1 MSPAE
6 ERWQRVGELFD
17 EARQRPAAQWC
28 DFLQAAC
35 PDDSVRA
42 EVETLLRSHA
52 ALQGPVGGDF
62 LEGLDVD
69 RAARLLTRSHD
80 HVSPE
85 AEELSPGESIG
96 RYRIVRRVGA
106 GGMGVVYLAHD
117 PRLDRPAAVKLLS
130 AHLTLDPAARRRF
143 EEEARAPSALDHPHI
158 ATVYEVGDAPGGRL
172 YIAMAYYEGE
182 TLRQALD
189 REPLPIRRVLEL
201 GAQIASALAAAH
213 RHGIVH
219 RDVKPANVVVTE
231 EGVAKLVD
239 FGVAKA
245 AGRAL
250 TRTGTLPGTV
260 AYMSPEQTAGDVV
273 DPRTDVWAMGVM
285 LYEMLAGRHP
295 FVADGEQPLIHR
307 IRHDEP
313 TALERVRPG
322 VPPELAT
329 LVSRCL
335 SKSAAARYPD
345 AGALLGALRAVDA
358 GAAVHTRQPWRHSLV
373 ISVLVAFA
381 LAAAGTM
388 ALWSALPVRGDA
400 PGVVA
405 VWNAGDRLAVLPL
418 AYESPD
424 PEDAYFAEA
433 MTDELIAGLSGMDG
447 LRVMSRASIMTYQ
460 DRGSD
465 VDLAKASRELGAAA
479 LLAGTLHR
487 TAQSVRLSL
496 QLVDAATQERLWTA
510 ELETDAADVPALSRA
525 AAAHVAAALQ
535 VSRAVAP
542 LGAVADR
549 APERADAYTEYLRGR
564 YFLGKRDER
573 SFGAARDHFLRALD
587 HDPTFARA
595 WSGLS
600 DAYNRLGGLS
610 GLPQEEAYPRARA
623 AAERALALDPHL
635 ADAHASLAT
644 ALVSYY
650 WDADA
655 AGRHLRRALELDPS
669 AATAYEAYAR
679 HLRNLGRFDDALVE
693 ARTAQEL
700 DPLSSSAHIEEA
712 IIHYVAG
719 RHDQAIAKLQRLLAA
734 SPDVAYAHHGL
745 ALNYAQQRRYDEAL
759 AALDRVQPPHVNTRA
774 IRGVVHAMAGQQ
786 AEARRMLAV
795 LHELARKQPVSVFH
809 KAAIHARLGEHDR
822 ALALLEEGIAARD
835 PYLLLLKVEPIF
847 ETLRPLPRFQA
858 VLDLAGLSS
867 GVPPRAG
874 ESR

>member
-17 EARQRPAAQWC
+17 EARQRPPAQWW
-28 DFLQAAC
+28 DVLQAAC

-42 EVETLLRSHA
+42 EVEALLRAHA
-52 ALQGPVGGDF
+52 ALQGPVGREF
-62 LEGLDVD
+62 LEGLDAD
-69 RAARLLTRSHD
+69 RAARLLTWGHD

-85 AEELSPGESIG
+85 ADELSPGESIG

-106 GGMGVVYLAHD
+106 GGMGVVYLAND
-117 PRLDRPAAVKLLS
+117 PRLDRPAAVKLLPP
-130 AHLTLDPAARRRF
+130 HLTLDPAARRRF
-143 EEEARAPSALDHPHI
+143 EEEARAASALDHPHI

-182 TLRQALD
+182 TLREALD
-189 REPLPIRRVLEL
+189 RGPLPIRGVLEL

-250 TRTGTLPGTV
+250 TRTGALPGTV

-295 FVADGEQPLIHR
+295 FVADGEQALIHR

-313 TALERVRPG
+313 TALERARPG

-335 SKSAAARYPD
+335 SKPAAERYPD

-358 GAAVHTRQPWRHSLV
+358 GAAVHTRQPWRHALV
-373 ISVLVAFA
+373 IPVLVVFA
-381 LAAAGTM
+381 LAAGGVM
-388 ALWSALPVRGDA
+388 VRWSALPV
-400 PGVVA
+400 
-405 VWNAGDRLAVLPL
+405 
-418 AYESPD
+418 
-424 PEDAYFAEA
+424 
-433 MTDELIAGLSGMDG
+433 
-447 LRVMSRASIMTYQ
+447 SR
-460 DRGSD
+460 D
-465 VDLAKASRELGAAA
+465 
-479 LLAGTLHR
+479 
-487 TAQSVRLSL
+487 
-496 QLVDAATQERLWTA
+496 
-510 ELETDAADVPALSRA
+510 
-525 AAAHVAAALQ
+525 
-535 VSRAVAP
+535 VAP
-542 LGAVADR
+542 PGAVADR

-564 YFLGKRDER
+564 YFLGKRDEH
-573 SFGAARDHFLRALD
+573 SFGAARDHFRRALD
-587 HDPTFARA
+587 LDPTFARA
-595 WSGLS
+595 WSGLAE
-600 DAYNRLGGLS
+600 AYNRLGGLS
-610 GLPQEEAYPRARA
+610 GLPQGEAYPRARA
-623 AAERALALDPHL
+623 AAEHALAIDPDL

-644 ALVSYY
+644 ALASYY

-655 AGRHLRRALELDPS
+655 AGRHLRRALDLDPS

-679 HLRNLGRFDDALVE
+679 HLRNLGRFNEALVE
-693 ARTAQEL
+693 ARAAQEL

-719 RHDQAIAKLQRLLAA
+719 RHDQAIAKFQRLLAA
-734 SPDVAYAHHGL
+734 APHVVYAHHGL

-759 AALDRVQPPHVNTRA
+759 AALDRVQPPHVSTTA

-795 LHELARKQPVSVFH
+795 LHELAREQPVSVFH

-822 ALALLEEGIAARD
+822 ALALLEEGAAARD

-847 ETLRPLPRFQA
+847 ESLRPLPRFQA

-867 GVPPRAG
+867 RGVPPRAG